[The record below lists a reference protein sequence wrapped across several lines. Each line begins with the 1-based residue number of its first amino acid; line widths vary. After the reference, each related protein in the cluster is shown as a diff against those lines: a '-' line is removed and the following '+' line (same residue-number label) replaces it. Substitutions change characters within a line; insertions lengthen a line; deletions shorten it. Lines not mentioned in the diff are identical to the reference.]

1 VEEGDG
7 GPLELGAA
15 AGVDGGGAEG
25 LPYDRL
31 AGVGGDE
38 ERDARAPAV
47 ALLQQ
52 LVQQEDD
59 EPGHEELDDDEQ
71 ADAGADVAGVAVH
84 PGEGVDDGLPDGDRH
99 PEQLLVAAQQ
109 LLVVGGAELVVG
121 GAEQADPLGRAGGED
136 HLLHLLLPGGQPG
149 GAGHGD
155 GSRHQSTAVDV
166 ARLGVPAALVISG

>member
-1 VEEGDG
+1 VEEGDD

-15 AGVDGGGAEG
+15 ACVDGGGAEG
-25 LPYDRL
+25 LPHDCL
-31 AGVGGDE
+31 ADVGGDE
-38 ERDARAPAV
+38 ERDARAQAV

-84 PGEGVDDGLPDGDRH
+84 PGEDVDDGLPDGDHH

-109 LLVVGGAELVVG
+109 LGAELVVG
-121 GAEQADPLGRAGGED
+121 GAEQADPLGRAGGVG

-149 GAGHGD
+149 
-155 GSRHQSTAVDV
+155 T
-166 ARLGVPAALVISG
+166 